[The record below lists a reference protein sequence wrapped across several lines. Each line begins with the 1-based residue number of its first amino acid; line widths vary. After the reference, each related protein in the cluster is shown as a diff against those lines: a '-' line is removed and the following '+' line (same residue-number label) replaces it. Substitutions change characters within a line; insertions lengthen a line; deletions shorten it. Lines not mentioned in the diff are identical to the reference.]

1 MRIYE
6 CWFCGGP
13 CYPGHG
19 MTFVRNDAK
28 VIRFCQSKCRTN
40 YKLRRNPRKVKWTKA
55 YRRTHGKE
63 MTVDSTLDFVKKR
76 NRPLKYNRARMEL
89 ALRAIKRI
97 HEIKARREKLFYENR
112 MKMKR
117 ATELA
122 DARKD
127 LAQNISLIEAPESL
141 RSKQPVEI
149 KAKFANANKEFAQ
162 ETARRTGNVAKR
174 ARLME
179 Y

>member
-1 MRIYE
+1 
-6 CWFCGGP
+6 
-13 CYPGHG
+13 
-19 MTFVRNDAK
+19 
-28 VIRFCQSKCRTN
+28 
-40 YKLRRNPRKVKWTKA
+40 
-55 YRRTHGKE
+55 
-63 MTVDSTLDFVKKR
+63 
-76 NRPLKYNRARMEL
+76 MEL

-127 LAQNISLIEAPESL
+127 LVQNISLIEAPESL

-149 KAKFANANKEFAQ
+149 KQKFAEANREFAQ

-174 ARLME
+174 SRLME